1 MKAFDDIRNKI
12 VCGLVAVVVGWR
24 PVIGFNNIQGYL
36 VKETLH
42 SDARTRNT
50 VMLS

>member
-1 MKAFDDIRNKI
+1 MKAFDDIRNKM
-12 VCGLVAVVVGWR
+12 VCGLVAVVVGWK

-42 SDARTRNT
+42 SDARSRDAA
-50 VMLS
+50 MWS